1 MVYKMGNEQSSI
13 NDTIKIGVI
22 GLEKC
27 GKSTLLN
34 KLIGQD
40 ILLTSDKRKD
50 QVTNINV
57 LIKNTLSDKPE
68 LLANNMIVAEGKE
81 DVCNAIY
88 NINHNANN
96 NNNLLIL
103 KTKIKSLYDINST
116 TIEFYDTLGLE
127 RTKSIKGK
135 TDEQRSSVSI
145 PTEVGRKIVMDI
157 VTKCEVI
164 LYVLNFQNL
173 IYDAIFRQYELL
185 KKYKKIVYIIVTH
198 PDLFVN
204 NELFNSNIK
213 IKNTVLSKYME
224 EGIKLNP
231 DDIII
236 LNLLEMTNNDNF
248 QSLVNII
255 NNVKIELENT
265 KLKKRLESVEDYQNG
280 QIMGNI
286 FGISIDLISNIAK
299 R

>member
-1 MVYKMGNEQSSI
+1 MGNDQSSI
-13 NDTIKIGVI
+13 NNTIKIGVI
-22 GLEKC
+22 GLEKS

-40 ILLTSDKRKD
+40 ILLTSDKQNKE

-57 LIKNTLSDKPE
+57 LIKNTMSNKPE
-68 LLANNMIVAEGKE
+68 LLANNMIVAEGI
-81 DVCNAIY
+81 DDISIAIR
-88 NINHNANN
+88 NINQNADNN
-96 NNNLLIL
+96 DNLLIL
-103 KTKIKSLYDINST
+103 KTNIKSLYDVNSL

-127 RTKSIKGK
+127 RTKSSKGA
-135 TDEQRSSVSI
+135 
-145 PTEVGRKIVMDI
+145 IVMNI

-164 LYVLNFQNL
+164 LYVLNFQDL
-173 IYDAIFRQYELL
+173 IYNAIFRQYELL
-185 KKYKKIVYIIVTH
+185 KKYKKRVYIIVTH

-204 NELFNSNIK
+204 NELFNSNMK
-213 IKNTVLSKYME
+213 IKNTVISKYME

-231 DDIII
+231 DDIIP
-236 LNLLEMTNNDNF
+236 LNLLETNNDNF

-265 KLKKRLESVEDYQNG
+265 KLKERLDKVEDYQNG
-280 QIMGNI
+280 QIIGGI
-286 FGISIDLISNIAK
+286 FGLGIDLISNIAK

>member
-1 MVYKMGNEQSSI
+1 MGNEHSSI
-13 NDTIKIGVI
+13 NDTKKIGVI
-22 GLEKC
+22 GLEKS

-40 ILLTSDKRKD
+40 ILLISDKRRED

-57 LIKNTLSDKPE
+57 LIKNTVSDKPE
-68 LLANNMIVAEGKE
+68 LLANNIIVAEGKE

-96 NNNLLIL
+96 NDNLLIL
-103 KTKIKSLYDINST
+103 TTKIKSLYDINLT

-135 TDEQRSSVSI
+135 
-145 PTEVGRKIVMDI
+145 IVMDI
-157 VTKCEVI
+157 VMKCEVI
-164 LYVLNFQNL
+164 LYVLNFQDL

-185 KKYKKIVYIIVTH
+185 KKHKKRVYIIVTH

-204 NELFNSNIK
+204 NESFNSNMK
-213 IKNTVLSKYME
+213 IKNTVLGKYME
-224 EGIKLNP
+224 QGIKLNP
-231 DDIII
+231 DDIMPF
-236 LNLLEMTNNDNF
+236 NLLEMNNDNF
-248 QSLVNII
+248 KSLVNII

-265 KLKKRLESVEDYQNG
+265 KLKKRLESVEDYQNS
-280 QIMGNI
+280 QIIGNI
-286 FGISIDLISNIAK
+286 FGAGINLISSIAK